1 MRFLLQGFL
10 AVLLFS
16 TAPFTSAVDFTR
28 VQSARI
34 THMVGTVLEKV
45 HYRQTPLDDNISE
58 KFLRNY
64 LDSLDYNH
72 LIFVKADIDEFE
84 SKYGK
89 RLDDLT
95 MPKEPRMAPDARP
108 AYEIFDRYLLRLGER
123 NVYTGKVL
131 KEKFDFTTDESILAN
146 RHKAEWPK
154 DEGEAEQLWRDRIKY
169 ELLAARL
176 GKETEEDAVKRIG
189 KRYDRLEKT
198 MREFDNEEIL
208 QSYLDSLAHVY
219 DPHSDYMGP
228 TEAQEFDIKHI
239 SLTLSG
245 IGATLQWDD
254 GYTKIVSMV
263 PGGPAALSKL
273 LKPNDRIVAVAQGN
287 GEAVDVVEMRLNKV
301 VQMIR
306 GKRGTPVTLTI
317 IPADSTD
324 GTARKTIT
332 IVRDEIKL
340 KDQMAKARIYEHKT
354 EDGKVQRLGF
364 IDLPQFY
371 DNCAEHV
378 DTLIGRLKKE
388 KVEGIVLDLRHNGGG
403 ILEESVNLVG
413 LFINKGPVVQV
424 RNSEKRTT
432 VYNDTNPAVSWDGPL
447 IVLVGRLSASASE
460 ITAAALQD
468 YGRALIVGDQSTHG
482 KGTVQQ
488 VLDLA
493 RLLERERDPI
503 PTPGKVKVTVS
514 KFYRVAGSTTQ
525 KQGVT
530 PDIILPSVY
539 DYLDIGESSLDN
551 ALEADN
557 IKPANYDPLE
567 EVKQYVPELEKN
579 SKARVSKSKDF
590 AYMLEDISEVKKH
603 KDEKVISLNEKIRIK
618 ERDEQKARTEAR
630 KKERAARPVPSD
642 KAWVVDLE
650 TIEKNKPLVAYTTKK
665 TDEEKALTATKANP
679 DPEEDDVEDENDLGY
694 DAQLTE
700 SINILGDYSRLM
712 AGKSVKPSDNVALKK
727 DAAKTVTP

>member
-1 MRFLLQGFL
+1 MRFLLQGLL
-10 AVLLFS
+10 AGILF
-16 TAPFTSAVDFTR
+16 TAAPFTSVVEFTR
-28 VQSARI
+28 SQGSRI
-34 THMVGTVLEKV
+34 SHVVAKVLEQV
-45 HYRQTPLDDNISE
+45 HYRQAPIDDTVSE
-58 KFLRNY
+58 KFLKNY
-64 LDSLDYNH
+64 LDALDYNH
-72 LIFVKADIDEFE
+72 LIFIKADVDEFE
-84 SKYGK
+84 AKYGK
-89 RLDDLT
+89 RLDDLLI
-95 MPKEPRMAPDARP
+95 PHDAKSGPDIRP
-108 AYEIFDRYLLRLGER
+108 AYDIFDRYLLRLGER
-123 NVYTGKVL
+123 NVFTTKIL
-131 KEKFDFTTDESILAN
+131 KDKFDFSTDESILAN

-154 DEGEAEQLWRDRIKY
+154 DQAEAEDLWRGRIKF
-169 ELLAARL
+169 ELLSARL
-176 GKETEEDAVKRIG
+176 GKETEADATKRIG

-198 MREFDNEEIL
+198 MREFDSEEIL
-208 QSYLDSLAHVY
+208 QTYLDALAHVY

-263 PGGPAALSKL
+263 PGGPAAISKQ
-273 LKPNDRIVAVAQGN
+273 LKPNDRIVAVAQAK

-301 VQMIR
+301 VQLIR
-306 GKRGTPVTLTI
+306 GSRGTPVTLTI

-340 KDQMAKARIYEHKT
+340 KDQMAKARIYDHKT
-354 EDGKVQRLGF
+354 EDGKTQRLGF

-378 DTLIGRLKKE
+378 ETLIGRLKKE

-413 LFINKGPVVQV
+413 LFIKTGPVVQV
-424 RNSEKRTT
+424 RSGAERKT
-432 VYNDTNPAVSWDGPL
+432 VPYNDNDAKVAWDGPL
-447 IVLVGRLSASASE
+447 IVLVGKLSASASE

-488 VLDLA
+488 VLDLGK
-493 RLLERERDPI
+493 LMYNDPI

-514 KFYRVAGSTTQ
+514 KFYRIAGSTTQ
-525 KQGVT
+525 KQGVI

-539 DYLDIGESSLDN
+539 DYLDIGEGSLDN

-557 IKPANYDPLE
+557 IAPAKGYENLG
-567 EVKQYVPELEKN
+567 EVKRYVTELEKN
-579 SKARVSKSKDF
+579 SKTRVAQSKDF
-590 AYMLEDISEVKKH
+590 AYLLEDIAEVKKR
-603 KDEKVISLNEKIRIK
+603 KDEKTLSLNEKIRIA

-630 KKERAARPVPSD
+630 KKERAARAAPTD
-642 KAWVVDLE
+642 KAWVVDLD
-650 TIEKNKPLVAYTTKK
+650 TIEKNKPLAAYSIKK
-665 TDEEKALTATKANP
+665 TEEEKALMATKANP
-679 DPEEDDVEDENDLGY
+679 DPDEDNLDDENDLGY

-700 SINILGDYSRLM
+700 SINILSDYSHLM
-712 AGKSVKPSDNVALKK
+712 AGVSIKPNENVALKK
-727 DAAKTVTP
+727 NDPKTATQ